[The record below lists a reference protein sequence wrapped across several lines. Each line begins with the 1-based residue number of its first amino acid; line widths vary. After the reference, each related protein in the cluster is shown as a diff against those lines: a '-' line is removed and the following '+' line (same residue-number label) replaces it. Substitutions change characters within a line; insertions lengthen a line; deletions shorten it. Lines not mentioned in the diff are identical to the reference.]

1 MTNLFSLGWNDAVK
15 GLVMAVLAGVVTFI
29 YGSLGTGIDWNE
41 VLQVAISSGLAYII
55 KNYLTDSEGRILGRL

>member
-1 MTNLFSLGWNDAVK
+1 MNKIYSLGLNDAVK

-55 KNYLTDSEGRILGRL
+55 KNYLTDSEGKLLGRL